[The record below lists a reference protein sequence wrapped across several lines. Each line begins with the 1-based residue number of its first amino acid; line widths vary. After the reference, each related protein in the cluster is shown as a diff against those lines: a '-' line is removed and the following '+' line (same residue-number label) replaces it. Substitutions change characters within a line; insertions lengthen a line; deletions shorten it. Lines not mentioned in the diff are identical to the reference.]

1 MLTLLTHSFPTAP
14 CSDLRR
20 NKPPA
25 APAFAG
31 ATSYAIS
38 ASHPQGGPAPSEI
51 DLRPQPEGVRRII
64 AVARR
69 GRDAGVV
76 DPQLS
81 VVGGQADEVDRRP
94 DQRQQR
100 RLLAAADQPRIVEV
114 EMVVAGVELNRADAA
129 LGDRPCGFEPVEG
142 AILVT
147 AAVA

>member
-81 VVGGQADEVDRRP
+81 VVGGQADEVDRPIGKASCRERGW
-94 DQRQQR
+94 QYVRNS
-100 RLLAAADQPRIVEV
+100 
-114 EMVVAGVELNRADAA
+114 VVAGA
-129 LGDRPCGFEPVEG
+129 LKKKKYTGRSPDIRRYN
-142 AILVT
+142 
-147 AAVA
+147 

>member
-38 ASHPQGGPAPSEI
+38 ASHPQGGPPPPEI

-64 AVARR
+64 AAARR

-81 VVGGQADEVDRRP
+81 VVGGQADEVDRR
-94 DQRQQR
+94 RS
-100 RLLAAADQPRIVEV
+100 E
-114 EMVVAGVELNRADAA
+114 EHTSELQSLMRKSYATFCLKKKIKRNN
-129 LGDRPCGFEPVEG
+129 
-142 AILVT
+142 T
-147 AAVA
+147 TK

>member
-1 MLTLLTHSFPTAP
+1 MIRRPPRSTRTDTLFPYTTLFRSRRRLTQR
-14 CSDLRR
+14 RR

-100 RLLAAADQPRIVEV
+100 RLLAAEI
-114 EMVVAGVELNRADAA
+114 GRAH
-129 LGDRPCGFEPVEG
+129 V
-142 AILVT
+142 
-147 AAVA
+147 